1 MRALRIPSGG
11 LSCIDMS
18 IERGANL
25 INHIGNLTNEL
36 SPFVKWAGG
45 KRQLLPQIKNYL
57 PQASKRYIE
66 PFVGGGA
73 VCFAL
78 QRPGSLINDINA
90 SLINT
95 YKVIKQVPDA
105 LIDTIQ
111 QLDREVVQEG
121 KAFYYAQRQR
131 YNDKMHAQVYDV
143 ETAALL
149 IFLNKHCFN
158 GLYRVNSH
166 GAFNVPYNNSIRPS
180 VDVQNIY
187 AIADFLQSIEI
198 TQGDFAQA
206 AAQANAGDFVFFDSP
221 YAPLNPTSFEA
232 YTKEGF
238 SLEDHQRLAAVF
250 KALTAKGCYCMLTNH
265 NTELIRELYAEYPHQ
280 VVQVRRAINSDASKR
295 TGEEV
300 IICNYAM
307 DEAAKL

>member
-1 MRALRIPSGG
+1 M
-11 LSCIDMS
+11 
-18 IERGANL
+18 
-25 INHIGNLTNEL
+25 
-36 SPFVKWAGG
+36 
-45 KRQLLPQIKNYL
+45 PQIKNYL